1 MYDPGI
7 YPITDDCCL
16 KSLAKL
22 DLLLEERPAEL
33 AKAKESGR
41 KVLGYFCSYVP
52 EEIVHAAGITPIR
65 LARRGK
71 NAAVS
76 MGNTYLSPSS
86 CPYACSCVG
95 IKKGKRDPYFQAVD
109 FIADAPACMQMKR
122 VVEVWEKYFSVP
134 VIPIAFPRKFYSKEG
149 LVYFNESLQIL
160 ASELSKISGQTIS
173 AQALE
178 DSVALYNRIR
188 DGQRRLYENLK
199 ADAPK
204 LGWKDVLNVIRA
216 GFVLDRIKYADFLEE
231 LVDEM
236 NQNPPPARASS
247 LRLMVAGGMMAP
259 GDDTLLNILKSL
271 GETFVMD
278 ELCSGSRGTY
288 GTVDE
293 PTLEAIGRRYL
304 DNVPCSSLPYPHK
317 EDDPRQQHLAELI
330 RDYRINGFVYYTLR
344 FCDAYSFK
352 SKQINQLV
360 RNMGVDF
367 IHLSSGY
374 QESDEG
380 QIKTRLEAFVEILR
394 SKIPSA

>member
-1 MYDPGI
+1 LFDPGI
-7 YPITDDCCL
+7 YPITDDCWL

-22 DLLLEERPAEL
+22 DYLLEERPAEI
-33 AKAKESGR
+33 AKAKENGC

-52 EEIVHAAGITPIR
+52 EEIVHAAGMIPIR

-109 FIADAPACMQMKR
+109 LIADAPACMQMRR

-149 LVYFNESLQIL
+149 LVYFSESLQIL
-160 ASELSKISGQTIS
+160 ASELGKITGKAVS

-178 DSVALYNRIR
+178 DSIALYKRIR

-199 ADAPK
+199 ADVPK
-204 LGWKDVLNVIRA
+204 LGWENILNVIRA
-216 GFVLDRIKYADFLEE
+216 GFVLDRIKYVDFLEE
-231 LVDEM
+231 LVNEM
-236 NQNPPPARASS
+236 DQVPSAPRSSS

-271 GETFVMD
+271 GETFIMD
-278 ELCSGSRGTY
+278 ELCSGSRGIY
-288 GTVDE
+288 GNVSE
-293 PTLEAIGRRYL
+293 PTLEAIGQRYL
-304 DNVPCSSLPYPHK
+304 ENVPCSSLPYPHK
-317 EDDPRQQHLAELI
+317 EDDPRLKHLSELI

-352 SKQINQLV
+352 VKQISQLV
-360 RNMGVDF
+360 RGLGVDF

-380 QIKTRLEAFVEILR
+380 QIKTRLEAFVEILE
-394 SKIPSA
+394 SKIPSP

>member
-1 MYDPGI
+1 M
-7 YPITDDCCL
+7 TDDCCL

-22 DLLLEERPAEL
+22 DCLLEERPAEI
-33 AKAKESGR
+33 AEAKENGR

-52 EEIVHAAGITPIR
+52 EEIVHAAGIIPIR

-76 MGNTYLSPSS
+76 LGNTYLSSSS

-109 FIADAPACMQMKR
+109 VIADAPACMQMRR
-122 VVEVWEKYFSVP
+122 VVEVWEKYFSVT
-134 VIPIAFPRKFYSKEG
+134 VIPIAFPRKFYSKKG
-149 LVYFNESLQIL
+149 LAYFSESLKIL
-160 ASELSKISGQTIS
+160 ASELSKITGEVVSS
-173 AQALE
+173 QALK

-188 DGQRRLYENLK
+188 DRQRILYENLK
-199 ADAPK
+199 ADVPK
-204 LGWKDVLNVIRA
+204 LGWEDVLNVIRA

-231 LVDEM
+231 LVTEM
-236 NQNPPPARASS
+236 NQLPHPPRSSS

-259 GDDTLLNILKSL
+259 GDNTLTNILKSL

-278 ELCSGSRGTY
+278 ELCSGSRGIY
-288 GTVDE
+288 GTVNE

-304 DNVPCSSLPYPHK
+304 ENVPCSSLPYPHI
-317 EDDPRQQHLAELI
+317 EGDPRMKHLAELI

-352 SKQINQLV
+352 AKHISRLI
-360 RNMGVDF
+360 REMGVDF

-380 QIKTRLEAFVEILR
+380 QIKTRLEAFVEILH
-394 SKIPSA
+394 SKIPTS

>member
-1 MYDPGI
+1 
-7 YPITDDCCL
+7 L

-22 DLLLEERPAEL
+22 NYLLEERPTEI
-33 AKAKESGR
+33 AKAKENGR

-52 EEIVHAAGITPIR
+52 EEIVHAAGIIPIR

-76 MGNTYLSPSS
+76 LGNTYLSPSS

-109 FIADAPACMQMKR
+109 LIADAPACMQMKR

-160 ASELSKISGQTIS
+160 ATELSKISGKTIS
-173 AQALE
+173 AQGLK
-178 DSVALYNRIR
+178 DSVALYDRIR
-188 DGQRRLYENLK
+188 DRQRRLYENLK
-199 ADAPK
+199 ANTPK
-204 LGWKDVLNVIRA
+204 IGWEDVLNVIRA

-231 LVDEM
+231 LVNEM
-236 NQNPPPARASS
+236 DLMPPASRSSS

-259 GDDTLLNILKSL
+259 GDDTLHNILKSL
-271 GETFVMD
+271 GETVVMD
-278 ELCSGSRGTY
+278 ELCSGSRGIY
-288 GTVDE
+288 GTVNE

-304 DNVPCSSLPYPHK
+304 ENVPCSSLPYPHK
-317 EDDPRQQHLAELI
+317 EGDPRLKHLAELI
-330 RDYRINGFVYYTLR
+330 RDYRIDGFVYYTLR

-352 SKQINQLV
+352 AKQISRLI
-360 RNMGVDF
+360 RDMGVDF

-380 QIKTRLEAFVEILR
+380 QIKTRLEAFVEILQ
-394 SKIPSA
+394 SKIPSP